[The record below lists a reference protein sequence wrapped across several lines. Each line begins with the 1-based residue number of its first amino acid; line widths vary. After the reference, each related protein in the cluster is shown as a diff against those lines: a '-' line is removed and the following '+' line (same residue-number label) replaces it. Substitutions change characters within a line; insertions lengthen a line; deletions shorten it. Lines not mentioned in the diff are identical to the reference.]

1 MIKTVVTASLTAAL
15 LATSAVAAKGER
27 EGGRET
33 ATTSALGAQELSLGT
48 PSDAVKSYYHAMNH
62 ADIELLQTVMLKDSF
77 DMTIEVWALSVAL
90 KDKDF
95 HKVLKQYGTSP
106 EIDKQV
112 HEAVRKKLQVAPPK
126 TISDLEAT
134 SLGKSRCMIRYKENG
149 KKKQLYTSLHG
160 VVWKIDYMAGRQV
173 D

>member
-1 MIKTVVTASLTAAL
+1 MRFIVYIGLLLTL
-15 LATSAVAAKGER
+15 
-27 EGGRET
+27 
-33 ATTSALGAQELSLGT
+33 LGAQELSLET
-48 PSDAVKSYYHAMNH
+48 PKDAVQSYYYAMNN
-62 ADIELLQTVMLKDSF
+62 ADIELLEMVMVKESF

-95 HKVLKQYGTSP
+95 HKMLKEYGSSP
-106 EIDKQV
+106 DVDKQV
-112 HEAVRKKLQVAPPK
+112 REAVRQKLQAAPPK
-126 TISDLEAT
+126 MISDLEET